1 MPLPQP
7 PPSLTNTD
15 LIDVKHQQKEA
26 SLKDTFEDDSIDMT
40 VVSGHM
46 DFDKEKSRINQ
57 KNSCSE
63 IANIEVH
70 VDSKESITVEKNDN
84 EKEIT
89 AEEVIKGRDEN
100 LNMMEF

>member
-1 MPLPQP
+1 M
-7 PPSLTNTD
+7 SLTG
-15 LIDVKHQQKEA
+15 
-26 SLKDTFEDDSIDMT
+26 FEPST
-40 VVSGHM
+40 TGLQSKSVTHNHEQV
-46 DFDKEKSRINQ
+46 KSRINQ
-57 KNSCSE
+57 KNSSSE

-70 VDSKESITVEKNDN
+70 VDSKESITVEKNYN